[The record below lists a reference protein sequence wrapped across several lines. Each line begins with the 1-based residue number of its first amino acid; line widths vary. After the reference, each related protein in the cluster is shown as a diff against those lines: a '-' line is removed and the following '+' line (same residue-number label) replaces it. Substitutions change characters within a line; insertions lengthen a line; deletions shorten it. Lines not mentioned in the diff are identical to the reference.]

1 MEFIIPL
8 TAQDTVLIDFDFK
21 FYNKNFFAYDFL
33 LCYNDH
39 AKNNNKY
46 TVFNKNRGFTWFF
59 VLNMVKYIKIV
70 ICRGVNFERRNKNK
84 EPSI

>member
-59 VLNMVKYIKIV
+59 VLKMCKNSNMQR
-70 ICRGVNFERRNKNK
+70 C
-84 EPSI
+84 